1 MQVGPISSVTTMGQT
16 IIIINDADIAT
27 ELLTNRAIIH
37 SSRPRQVLAG
47 EMVGWINSTALTPNN
62 DRWRK
67 LRTIISQVVSSNKS
81 ITMFNKVQE
90 VESAHFLLNL
100 LHSPDNLFDHIRK

>member
-1 MQVGPISSVTTMGQT
+1 MGQT
-16 IIIINDADIAT
+16 IIIINDSELAT
-27 ELLTNRAIIH
+27 ELLTNRAAIH

-47 EMVGWINSTALTPNN
+47 EIVGWINSTALTPNN

-67 LRTIISQVVSSNKS
+67 LRKIISQVVSSNKS
-81 ITMFNKVQE
+81 VTMFDKVQE

-100 LHSPDNLFDHIRK
+100 LDSPDNLFDHIRK